1 MRNWDERECVGG
13 EKWRVVDGR
22 EEGIQNT
29 GNLFSG
35 LSGVT
40 GRVRARRARI
50 CAISVSW
57 EEKQWGAGW
66 GGTWSD
72 F

>member
-1 MRNWDERECVGG
+1 MRNWDERACVGG

-40 GRVRARRARI
+40 GRVRARRARF